1 METFPYDKIKRYIFP
16 YIDANMYVM
25 VENGEALVIDPHI
38 SAEADLYLKDNGV
51 TKVTILLTHE
61 HFDHTCGIPW
71 FREHYDA
78 KVICQEETLDVRRQR
93 FFCRPLVISIFMT
106 DENGGERSKALETE
120 YMPYVITAEQT
131 YREILDISWQGHIL
145 HLEHLPGHSPASSLI
160 IMDEQCVFP
169 GDSLIPD
176 ADPTIRW
183 PWSDAKIYWEKTVPR
198 LLQIP
203 KECMVYP
210 GHRNI
215 VKMED
220 LIYENDRFA
229 TR

>member
-25 VENGEALVIDPHI
+25 AENGEALVIDPHI
-38 SAEADLYLKDNGV
+38 SAEADRYLKDNGV

-71 FREHYDA
+71 FREHYDTR
-78 KVICQEETLDVRRQR
+78 VICQKEALDARRQR
-93 FFCRPLVISIFMT
+93 FLCRPFVISIFMT
-106 DENGGERSKALETE
+106 DENGEERSKALETE

-131 YREILDISWQGHIL
+131 FKEILDISWQGHIL

-160 IMDEQCVFP
+160 IMDEKCVFS

-176 ADPTIRW
+176 AEPTIRW

-210 GHRNI
+210 GHRNS

>member
-1 METFPYDKIKRYIFP
+1 MCRTF
-16 YIDANMYVM
+16 
-25 VENGEALVIDPHI
+25 
-38 SAEADLYLKDNGV
+38 
-51 TKVTILLTHE
+51 
-61 HFDHTCGIPW
+61 
-71 FREHYDA
+71 
-78 KVICQEETLDVRRQR
+78 
-93 FFCRPLVISIFMT
+93 VISIFMT
-106 DENGGERSKALETE
+106 DENGEERSKALETE

-131 YREILDISWQGHIL
+131 FKEILDISWQGHIL

-160 IMDEQCVFP
+160 IMDEKCVFS

-176 ADPTIRW
+176 AEPTIRW

-210 GHRNI
+210 GHRNS